1 MGCGCRNKSR
11 GLTTNQPTKKEYED
25 LSGKFILDS
34 NGIKF
39 LVISPIYDFYEDVV
53 GYMVKDEKGN
63 SLRIFAKNVQKILD

>member
-11 GLTTNQPTKKEYED
+11 GLTTNQPTKKE
-25 LSGKFILDS
+25 
-34 NGIKF
+34 
-39 LVISPIYDFYEDVV
+39 YEDVV